1 MSTTAEPLPAEAAG
15 ELIITDISAIPDEPP
30 PELLYRHKP
39 RLIDAAMNLK
49 GRWEVIFT
57 LAERDLRAAYKQA
70 VLGIGWAVINP
81 VLTLLLF
88 DLVFRRAFGSG
99 NGKVPYL
106 VFAYV
111 GILAWGFFAG
121 AVGSGTGALLQNKA
135 MMAKTHFPRECFPLS
150 QVVESGFTSTIATML
165 LPLVILPIAGYVPH
179 LATLWFP
186 VYLAIEIPYTIGI
199 ILLVSSIVVQMRDLN
214 QLTSIGLQLGMFASP
229 VIWAMSK
236 QPGKK
241 QSFWIPVHWQP
252 LYVFLNPI
260 GETIDG
266 LRRSMFQ
273 GLAPDWGLVAVA
285 MLGAILWMVGGFA
298 VFKKLEVNFADMA

>member
-1 MSTTAEPLPAEAAG
+1 MAGPVPAGDDELKIIDPSTVPEDPPAD
-15 ELIITDISAIPDEPP
+15 LF
-30 PELLYRHKP
+30 YRHKP
-39 RLIDAAMNLK
+39 RLIDAARNLR

-81 VLTLLLF
+81 IITLLLF
-88 DLVFRRAFGSG
+88 DIVFHKAFTTGHG
-99 NGKVPYL
+99 NVPYT
-106 VFAYV
+106 VFVYI

-150 QVVESGFTSTIATML
+150 QIVESAFTSTIATSL
-165 LPLVILPIAGYVPH
+165 LIFILPIYHYLPK

-186 VYLAIEIPYTIGI
+186 VYLAIELPYTIGLV
-199 ILLVSSIVVQMRDLN
+199 LLVSAIVVQMRDLN
-214 QLTSIGLQLGMFASP
+214 QLTSLGLQLGMFATP
-229 VIWAMSK
+229 VIWSMTKSAKK
-236 QPGKK
+236 QPL
-241 QSFWIPVHWQP
+241 FIPVHWQP
-252 LYVFLNPI
+252 VYVFLNPI

-273 GLAPDWGLVAVA
+273 GLAPDWGLVLVA
-285 MLGAILWMVGGFA
+285 LLGGLTWMVAGFA
-298 VFKKLEVNFADMA
+298 VFKRLEVNFADMA